1 MWLSKGMKK
10 QKNKNITDYLYLC
23 KLTAQEVSTFAPSNT
38 KNGLYEC

>member
-10 QKNKNITDYLYLC
+10 QKNKNITDYFFLC
-23 KLTAQEVSTFAPSNT
+23 KLTAQDSNTFAWSNT